1 MSQYLTKLVSANGA
15 LDIFVGLMGFA
26 NSRRLKAVQ
35 QSLGTSMTSPITNR
49 LASWFLILIGVMR
62 LQLHFNRKDKSAYW
76 NAFMSYLTE
85 ATWMLSETLKG
96 TTSNPKTS
104 IVLYFLAYLTYKD
117 MKQAEN

>member
-1 MSQYLTKLVSANGA
+1 MPEILTKLVSANGA
-15 LDIFVGLMGFA
+15 LDICIGLIGFV

-62 LQLHFNRKDKSAYW
+62 LQLHFNKKDKSAYW

-85 ATWMLSETLKG
+85 ATWMFSETLKG

-104 IVLYFLAYLTYKD
+104 IVLYILAYLTYRD
-117 MKQAEN
+117 MQKIKK